1 MTNPTRT
8 SVGDRLSGTAGEALD
23 ATTHA
28 LESSRQ
34 VAAEVVER
42 MGETA
47 RDLRQG
53 AAELARTSAAA
64 VGDATAAA
72 QRKLG
77 EYQGATRRYVAEEP
91 VKSALIAAA
100 VGAAAAALVLAV
112 LRSRRHDRVRA

>member
-8 SVGDRLSGTAGEALD
+8 SVGDRLSSAADEALD

-28 LESSRQ
+28 LDSSRK
-34 VAAEVVER
+34 VAAEVAER

-47 RDLRQG
+47 RDLRHG
-53 AAELARTSAAA
+53 AAELARASAAA
-64 VGDATAAA
+64 VSEATAAA

-77 EYQGATRRYVAEEP
+77 QYEGATRRYLAEEP

-100 VGAAAAALVLAV
+100 VGAVAAALVLAV
-112 LRSRRHDRVRA
+112 LRSRRHDRP